1 MAEAFSNKLARAV
14 GVVSTSSAGTIGIT
28 STIIT
33 GVSTAGLTV
42 GDLVDNQH
50 YIAGTKILNFGTS
63 ASEVVCDRLSTNTA
77 SASGQNVKFLTA
89 NSVYQSPNNV
99 KSILIGGTF
108 ANNTNNQV
116 NLTVSVYD
124 DSAGVESSIAQK
136 IPVPSGS
143 SFVISDAGKTLLESQ
158 DVVKVYCDTDNAIDV
173 NLSILTGVS

>member
-1 MAEAFSNKLARAV
+1 MAESFSNKLARAV
-14 GVVSTSSAGTIGIT
+14 GVVSTSSAGTIGPLGNL
-28 STIIT
+28 IT
-33 GVSTAGLTV
+33 GVSTTGLNV

-50 YIAGTKILNFGTS
+50 YIAGTKILNFGT
-63 ASEVVCDRLSTNTA
+63 AAQQVVCDRNSTNTA
-77 SASGQNVKFLTA
+77 SASGQSVKFLA
-89 NSVYQSPNNV
+89 GNSVYQSPGGT

-124 DSAGVESSIAQK
+124 NSASIESSIAQK

-143 SFVISDAGKTLLESQ
+143 SFVISDAGKTLLEAQ

>member
-1 MAEAFSNKLARAV
+1 MCIRDR
-14 GVVSTSSAGTIGIT
+14 IGIG
-28 STIIT
+28 S
-33 GVSTAGLTV
+33 VFA
-42 GDLVDNQH
+42 
-50 YIAGTKILNFGTS
+50 
-63 ASEVVCDRLSTNTA
+63 DRDSTNTA
-77 SASGQNVKFLTA
+77 SASGQNVKFLAA

-124 DSAGVESSIAQK
+124 DSGAVESSIAQK

-143 SFVISDAGKTLLESQ
+143 SFVISDAGKTLLESN
-158 DVVKVYCDTDNAIDV
+158 DVVRVYCDTANAIDV

>member
-1 MAEAFSNKLARAV
+1 M
-14 GVVSTSSAGTIGIT
+14 
-28 STIIT
+28 
-33 GVSTAGLTV
+33 
-42 GDLVDNQH
+42 
-50 YIAGTKILNFGTS
+50 
-63 ASEVVCDRLSTNTA
+63 
-77 SASGQNVKFLTA
+77 KFLAA

-124 DSAGVESSIAQK
+124 DSAAVESSIAQK

-143 SFVISDAGKTLLESQ
+143 SFVISDAGKTLLEPN
-158 DVVKVYCDTDNAIDV
+158 DAVRVYCDTDNAIDV

>member
-14 GVVSTSSAGTIGIT
+14 GVVSTSSAGTVGIT

-33 GVSTAGLTV
+33 GVSTAGLNV

-50 YIAGTKILNFGTS
+50 YIAGTKILNFGS
-63 ASEVVCDRLSTNTA
+63 AAQQVVCDRNSTNTA
-77 SASGQNVKFLTA
+77 SASGQSVRFLSPTNVYA
-89 NSVYQSPNNV
+89 SPNNI
-99 KSILIGGTF
+99 KSIIIGGTF

-124 DSAGVESSIAQK
+124 NSAAVESSIAQK

-143 SFVISDAGKTLLESQ
+143 SFVISDAGKTLLEPN
-158 DVVKVYCDTDNAIDV
+158 DALRVYCDVDNAIDV